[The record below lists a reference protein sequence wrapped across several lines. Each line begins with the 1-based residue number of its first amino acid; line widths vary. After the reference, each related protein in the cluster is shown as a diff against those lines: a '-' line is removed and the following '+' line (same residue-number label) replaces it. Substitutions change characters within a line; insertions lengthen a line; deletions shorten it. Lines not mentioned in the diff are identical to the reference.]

1 MNDDRCFVP
10 LRRCVYRLDI
20 NWSGI
25 FNVTSDIRS
34 ASSKIAT
41 VKEEEEPRIA
51 MLAFYTIIYLPFYIA
66 VIGTILWSALCY
78 IKSLIQTTE
87 VYPRL
92 HFKESTLASHLIKKC
107 RLATRSFSPPLWMR
121 NKHIQTFLPF
131 FIPNC
136 IVEFRREY
144 LQLKD
149 RGVVALDW
157 VEHLHLHRKK
167 RRTVLVIIPGLCG
180 TAGGVSKICQYA
192 AKRGFQPVV
201 FNRRGL
207 GNSFLTTPKLQSYG
221 DPSDLRQVVK
231 YLNGKYPK
239 ALITCVSY
247 GTGSECLLSYLGEF
261 GSSAQ
266 ISAGVSVSAS
276 FEIAHRT
283 STKMN
288 GLYDLLFLFLLKK
301 IIWKHAR
308 ALTKNVDIPKAL
320 KAWSFKQFD
329 EAVFCKMY
337 DYTDLDEFWDRN
349 NPLRDVD
356 DISVPLLFISS
367 EDDPLHSHKNIP
379 FDLFKYYPNFFLI
392 MPKQGGHCG
401 FIDDI
406 STMSW
411 ADRVVIDYL
420 EAILEFT
427 MKGYTINYNKSPA
440 RSTI

>member
-1 MNDDRCFVP
+1 MNDDHCFVP

-20 NWSGI
+20 NWSDI
-25 FNVTSDIRS
+25 FNVTSDIILT
-34 ASSKIAT
+34 SSKIAT
-41 VKEEEEPRIA
+41 VEEEEPRIA
-51 MLAFYTIIYLPFYIA
+51 MLAVYTIIYLPFYIA

-87 VYPRL
+87 IYPRL

-157 VEHLHLHRKK
+157 VENLHLHRKK

-180 TAGGVSKICQYA
+180 TAEGASKICQYA

-283 STKMN
+283 STKMT
-288 GLYDLLFLFLLKK
+288 GFYDLLFLFLLKK
-301 IIWKHAR
+301 VIWKHAR
-308 ALTKNVDIPKAL
+308 ALTKNIDIPKAL

-367 EDDPLHSHKNIP
+367 EDDPLHSHKHIP
-379 FDLFKYYPNFFLI
+379 FDLFKYYPHFFLI
-392 MPKQGGHCG
+392 MSKQGGHCG

-406 STMSW
+406 STLSW

>member
-1 MNDDRCFVP
+1 MNDDHCFVP

-20 NWSGI
+20 NWSDI
-25 FNVTSDIRS
+25 FNVTSDIILT
-34 ASSKIAT
+34 SSKIAT
-41 VKEEEEPRIA
+41 VEEEEPRIA
-51 MLAFYTIIYLPFYIA
+51 MLAVYTIIYLPFYIA

-87 VYPRL
+87 IYPRL

-157 VEHLHLHRKK
+157 VENLHLHRKK

-180 TAGGVSKICQYA
+180 TAEGASKICQYA

-283 STKMN
+283 STKMT
-288 GLYDLLFLFLLKK
+288 GFYDLLFLFLLKK
-301 IIWKHAR
+301 VIWKHAR
-308 ALTKNVDIPKAL
+308 ALTKNIDIPKAL

-379 FDLFKYYPNFFLI
+379 FDLFKYYPHFFLI
-392 MPKQGGHCG
+392 MSKQGGHCG

-406 STMSW
+406 STLSW

>member
-1 MNDDRCFVP
+1 MNDDHCFVP

-20 NWSGI
+20 NWSDI
-25 FNVTSDIRS
+25 FNVTSDIIS
-34 ASSKIAT
+34 TSSKIAT
-41 VKEEEEPRIA
+41 VEEEEPRIA
-51 MLAFYTIIYLPFYIA
+51 MLAVYTIIYLPFYIA

-87 VYPRL
+87 IYPRL

-157 VEHLHLHRKK
+157 VENLHLHRKK

-192 AKRGFQPVV
+192 AKRGFHPVV

-283 STKMN
+283 STKMT

-301 IIWKHAR
+301 VIWKHAR
-308 ALTKNVDIPKAL
+308 ALAKNIDIPKAL

-379 FDLFKYYPNFFLI
+379 FDLFKYYPHFFLI
-392 MPKQGGHCG
+392 MSKQGGHCG

-406 STMSW
+406 STLSW